1 MAPSSPKNNYFL
13 VHAPDVSDSQR
24 SALAEEHM
32 KQNEGAFKSGFIR
45 LGGGLL
51 QPGAKSTDSDALQ
64 KLAGSFVVVQAETE
78 EQVWEA
84 LKKDVYYTSGKV
96 WDHERLAVTPVFIP
110 RPEAKF
116 D

>member
-1 MAPSSPKNNYFL
+1 MTSPSPQKNYFL
-13 VHAPDVSDSQR
+13 VYAPDGPNSHR
-24 SALAEEHM
+24 GPLAEEHM

-51 QPGAKSTDSDALQ
+51 PPGTKSTDSDALQ
-64 KLAGSFVVVQAETE
+64 KLTGSFVIVQAETE

-84 LKKDVYYTSGKV
+84 FKKDIYYTSGKV
-96 WDHERLAVTPVFIP
+96 WDHEKLTVAPVFIP
-110 RPEAKF
+110 MPEAKF